1 MGEVLERLW
10 MELFM
15 NNGNVLPSEVR
26 MCYEDISMSSEFSA
40 EGDTVITPIEKYDE
54 FKADICN
61 GKYRKTA

>member
-1 MGEVLERLW
+1 MGMFFQVKYGCA
-10 MELFM
+10 MKT
-15 NNGNVLPSEVR
+15 
-26 MCYEDISMSSEFSA
+26 SMSSEFSA